1 MRATRSR
8 TLNFLIT
15 YAESDASLSLWPCC
29 IYLFTQKVSSTKYFR
44 CAHLF
49 RPQWIYARECDTRLS
64 FGHPSIRESYAT
76 AWCLFLRGERV
87 SNIILICAV
96 MTQQRDRPVTDSTP
110 GKIWIYEMHT
120 SWESLSPLFIRVF
133 ASTHLAYK
141 SVALTLCWHFFCI
154 HGSLIVFK
162 RVCELQP
169 RSLNLSSTPKE

>member
-1 MRATRSR
+1 MHTYICDFWKKWADYKNRLLKRLHGWYAFIHAPLFERHNNILSFVLCQKRIVRATRSR

-49 RPQWIYARECDTRLS
+49 RAQWIYARECDTRLS

-96 MTQQRDRPVTDSTP
+96 MT
-110 GKIWIYEMHT
+110 
-120 SWESLSPLFIRVF
+120 
-133 ASTHLAYK
+133 
-141 SVALTLCWHFFCI
+141 
-154 HGSLIVFK
+154 
-162 RVCELQP
+162 
-169 RSLNLSSTPKE
+169 